1 MAQRI
6 AVVSQKGGVGKTTV
20 SLNLALALAERRRRT
35 LLVDLDPQGGLGHS
49 LDKAD
54 DALAG
59 LTDLLMGRATPAQAV
74 LRTRLETL
82 SLLPRGRI
90 SAVDIGELEDALRA
104 PGVLAGA
111 LAKVE
116 PGFDLVLL
124 DTPSGLGRITRAAL
138 AAADFALLP
147 VQGEPLAMRSIGQT
161 LEVLEHVRATENPRL
176 ELLGILPTMV
186 QKTAEASMGVLVE
199 LWSGFGGVLETTI
212 PRAEIFATASQSG
225 LPVGYLGGPI
235 SPEVRRFELLATE
248 IDQVLAKRIKGTEA
262 DRVGQP
268 RRELI

>member
-1 MAQRI
+1 MSQRI
-6 AVVSQKGGVGKTTV
+6 AIVSQKGGVGKTTI
-20 SLNLALALAERRRRT
+20 SLNLALALAERQRRT

-49 LDKAD
+49 LNKGD

-59 LTDLLMGRATPAQAV
+59 LTDLLMGRATPAQAILKTKV
-74 LRTRLETL
+74 DALA
-82 SLLPRGRI
+82 LLPRGRI
-90 SAVDIGELEDALRA
+90 SPVDIGELEDALRA

-111 LAKVE
+111 LQKVE
-116 PGFDLVLL
+116 QGFDVVLI

-138 AAADFALLP
+138 GASDFVLLP

-161 LEVLEHVRATENPRL
+161 LEVIEHVRSTENSRL

-186 QKTAEASMGVLVE
+186 QKSAETSMGVLVD
-199 LWSGFGGVLETTI
+199 LWNGFGGVFETTI
-212 PRAEIFATASQSG
+212 PRADVFAIASQTG

-248 IDQVLAKRIKGTEA
+248 IDQALLKRTRGTEA
-262 DRVGQP
+262 EGAVQP
-268 RRELI
+268 RRDLL

>member
-1 MAQRI
+1 MPQRI

-49 LDKAD
+49 LGKGD
-54 DALAG
+54 DALSG
-59 LTDLLMGRATPAQAV
+59 LTDLLVGRVSPAQAV
-74 LRTRLETL
+74 LRTKLEGL
-82 SLLPRGRI
+82 ALLPRGRI
-90 SAVDIGELEDALRA
+90 SPVDVGELEDALRA
-104 PGVLAGA
+104 PGVLASA
-111 LAKVE
+111 LAKTE
-116 PGFDLVLL
+116 AGFDVVLL

-147 VQGEPLAMRSIGQT
+147 VQGEPLAIRSIGQT
-161 LEVLEHVRATENPRL
+161 LEVLEHVRGTENPRL

-186 QKTAEASMGVLVE
+186 QKTADASLATLVE
-199 LWSGFGGVLETTI
+199 LWNGFGAVLETAI
-212 PRAEIFATASQSG
+212 PRAEIFTTASHTG

-248 IDQVLAKRIKGTEA
+248 VDQALTKRRGTEA
-262 DRVGQP
+262 DGAVQP
-268 RRELI
+268 RRELL

>member
-1 MAQRI
+1 MPQRI
-6 AVVSQKGGVGKTTV
+6 AIVSQKGGVGKTTI

-49 LDKAD
+49 LNKGD

-74 LRTRLETL
+74 LRTKLETL
-82 SLLPRGRI
+82 ALMPRGRI

-116 PGFDLVLL
+116 TGFDVVLL

-138 AAADFALLP
+138 ASADFVLLP
-147 VQGEPLAMRSIGQT
+147 VQGEPLAIRSIGQT
-161 LEVLEHVRATENPRL
+161 LEVLEHVRATENPKL

-186 QKTAEASMGVLVE
+186 QKTAEASMGVLVD
-199 LWSGFGGVLETTI
+199 LWNGFGGVLETTI
-212 PRAEIFATASQSG
+212 PRAEIFATASQTG

-248 IDQVLAKRIKGTEA
+248 IDQALVKRAKGTEA
-262 DRVGQP
+262 DGAVQP
-268 RRELI
+268 RRELV